1 MSRMPQITA
10 RELVRFLK
18 SQGFVEDRQSGS
30 HLTLWHEKRRV
41 PVTVPMHTGA
51 DLGRGLA
58 VRILK
63 DAGFTVDDYLRGR

>member
-1 MSRMPQITA
+1 VSA

-18 SQGFVEDRQSGS
+18 LQGFVEDRQSGA
-30 HLTLWHEKRRV
+30 HLTLRHPTRKV
-41 PVTVPMHTGA
+41 TVTVPVHTGA

-63 DAGFTVDDYLRGR
+63 GAGFTVSAYLGRR